1 MLQLIKFLQ
10 YSIEIMKLT
19 FLDVHNHDEDI
30 MLTRRSKWLY
40 EKIRVY
46 NWKTIL
52 YNIDSMLN
60 LITQGRI

>member
-30 MLTRRSKWLY
+30 MLTRRSK
-40 EKIRVY
+40 
-46 NWKTIL
+46 
-52 YNIDSMLN
+52 
-60 LITQGRI
+60 